1 MGNWSYPDK
10 VDSRILPMDVLL
22 NDSPLMSRSQPYP
35 PEYRQQI
42 LDLHRGGRTIASL
55 AREFE
60 PCEQTIRNW
69 KKQGDLDAGRRTD
82 GPTTSAQEEITE
94 LRRRLRRVEQ
104 ERDILAKATAWFA
117 QETTETP
124 DGSSRS

>member
-1 MGNWSYPDK
+1 MP
-10 VDSRILPMDVLL
+10 
-22 NDSPLMSRSQPYP
+22 RSQPYP
-35 PEYRQQI
+35 PAFRQQI
-42 LDLHRGGRTIASL
+42 LDLLRSGRSIASL

-69 KKQGDLDAGRRTD
+69 KKQVDIDAGRRSD
-82 GPTTSAQEEITE
+82 GPTTSAQEEIAE
-94 LRRRLRRVEQ
+94 LRRRLRRVEH

-124 DGSSRS
+124 DNSSRS

>member
-1 MGNWSYPDK
+1 MP
-10 VDSRILPMDVLL
+10 
-22 NDSPLMSRSQPYP
+22 RSQPYP
-35 PEYRQQI
+35 PAFRDQI
-42 LDLHRGGRTIASL
+42 LDLLRSGRSIASL

-69 KKQGDLDAGRRTD
+69 KKQADIDAGHRPG
-82 GPTTSAQEEITE
+82 GPTTSADEEIAE

-117 QETTETP
+117 QETIETP
-124 DGSSRS
+124 TDSSRS